1 MMPPGFG
8 SIKRAAVIN
17 DPSSSNR
24 RLSIYVI
31 SEDSNGNLITSNST
45 IKQNVKSWLNKNKM
59 LNDNIDIYDTTI
71 LNIGFDYEIMV
82 HPTKDKIE
90 VLNAVN
96 ARLRNELSN
105 KMYVGEPFYLTN
117 IYSIINKVD
126 GVVDT
131 TRVIPV
137 IKDGTGYNSAPVT
150 IEEMKSNDGTYL
162 KAPRNVIFEIKNL
175 NADIKGMAL

>member
-1 MMPPGFG
+1 
-8 SIKRAAVIN
+8 
-17 DPSSSNR
+17 
-24 RLSIYVI
+24 
-31 SEDSNGNLITSNST
+31 
-45 IKQNVKSWLNKNKM
+45 
-59 LNDNIDIYDTTI
+59 
-71 LNIGFDYEIMV
+71 MV

>member
-1 MMPPGFG
+1 
-8 SIKRAAVIN
+8 
-17 DPSSSNR
+17 
-24 RLSIYVI
+24 
-31 SEDSNGNLITSNST
+31 
-45 IKQNVKSWLNKNKM
+45 M